1 MSTAGARRTRLLV
14 YCGAD
19 FDTKKK
25 GLMNDS
31 DSTDLVQSWNDYW
44 QGAAGPDAR
53 KRGGVN
59 HTAFPSF
66 WSQALGEF
74 VTEHPDGK
82 VLDIG
87 CGDGVVLAYLE
98 QIPGAKLENV
108 SAVDVSEHAIAGMQR
123 RFPAV
128 AGVVAD
134 AADIPLESG
143 QFDLVTSQFGID
155 HAGPDAMDE
164 AIRLLAPGG
173 SLLFLMYIRPGELY
187 RECDTA
193 IDALQR
199 VQQSNFVPLARDFF
213 TAGFAAVQGGDR
225 APYNAA
231 AKKLNPAIQELEAVL
246 KEHGEHVAGDML
258 VYLHSTVQA
267 MHSRIQH
274 YNPDEVLAW
283 LDSIEKEMK
292 QHLQRMTSMRDAAL
306 DPDAFDK
313 LCKRLAD
320 AGLTVDNAAPLK
332 MSEDELPVAWVLQAS
347 RSAAAPH

>member
-1 MSTAGARRTRLLV
+1 
-14 YCGAD
+14 
-19 FDTKKK
+19 
-25 GLMNDS
+25 MNDT
-31 DSTDLVQSWNDYW
+31 DSTELVQSWNDYW
-44 QGAAGPDAR
+44 QGAAGPTAR

-59 HTAFPSF
+59 HTAFPSI

-74 VTEHPDGK
+74 VTAHPDGK

-87 CGDGVVLAYLE
+87 TGDGVVLAYLE
-98 QIPGAKLENV
+98 QVPGSKLENV

-128 AGVVAD
+128 TGVVAD

-155 HAGPDAMDE
+155 HAGPKAIDE

-173 SLLFLMYIRPGELY
+173 SLFFLMYIRPGELY
-187 RECDTA
+187 RECTTA

-199 VQQSNFVPLARDFF
+199 VQQSGFVPLAREFF
-213 TAGFAAVQGGDR
+213 TAGFAAVQGADR
-225 APYNAA
+225 APYDAA
-231 AKKLNPAIQELEAVL
+231 AKKLNPAIRELEAVL
-246 KEHGEHVAGDML
+246 QEHGEHVAGDML
-258 VYLHSTVQA
+258 AYLHSTVQT

-283 LDSIEKEMK
+283 LDAIGKELS
-292 QHLQRMTSMRDAAL
+292 QHLQRMTSMHDAAL
-306 DPDAFDK
+306 DPDAFDQ
-313 LCKRLAD
+313 LCKRLEE
-320 AGLTVDNAAPLK
+320 AGLSVDNAAPLK

-347 RSAAAPH
+347 RSAGAPH

>member
-1 MSTAGARRTRLLV
+1 MRTACALTGILRRYFFNLEHS
-14 YCGAD
+14 
-19 FDTKKK
+19 
-25 GLMNDS
+25 LMNDT
-31 DSTDLVQSWNDYW
+31 DSTDPVQSWNDYW

-74 VTEHPDGK
+74 VTDRPDGK

-87 CGDGVVLAYLE
+87 TGDGVVLAYLE
-98 QIPGAKLENV
+98 QVPGSKLENA
-108 SAVDVSEHAIAGMQR
+108 SALDVSEHAIAGMQR

-128 AGVVAD
+128 TGVVAD

-155 HAGPDAMDE
+155 HAGPEAIDE

-173 SLLFLMYIRPGELY
+173 SLLFLMYIRPGELH
-187 RECDTA
+187 RECEAA

-199 VQQSNFVPLARDFF
+199 VQQSGFVPLARDFF

-246 KEHGEHVAGDML
+246 GEHGEHVAGDML
-258 VYLHSTVQA
+258 VYLHSTVQT
-267 MHSRIQH
+267 MHTRIQH
-274 YNPDEVLAW
+274 YKPEEVMAW
-283 LDSIEKEMK
+283 LDAIGRELA

-306 DPDAFDK
+306 DPDAFDR
-313 LCKRLAD
+313 LCRRLTD
-320 AGLTVDNAAPLK
+320 SGLTVDNAAPLK
-332 MSEDELPVAWVLQAS
+332 LSEDELPVAWVLQAS